1 MMVKFAVTIQENN
14 LVRSEA
20 YVCTTDD
27 TTGTKPLNMCT

>member
-1 MMVKFAVTIQENN
+1 MVEMVMVKFAVTIQKNN

-27 TTGTKPLNMCT
+27 TT